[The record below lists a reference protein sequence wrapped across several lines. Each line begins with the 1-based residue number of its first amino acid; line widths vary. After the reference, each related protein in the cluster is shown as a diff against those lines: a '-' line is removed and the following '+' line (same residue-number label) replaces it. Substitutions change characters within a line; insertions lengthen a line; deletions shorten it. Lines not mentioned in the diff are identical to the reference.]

1 MEHDPHGVCITETW
15 LDDDISD
22 SELFI
27 PGYVTVR
34 LDRSRHGGEIIMY
47 IKSVFSYNVL
57 FTGDSNF
64 ECVIVSLK
72 LDSCKFCVC
81 LLYRASQCTWDVSYL
96 VFNLNVNVLSS
107 FFLIGDFIVARCF

>member
-27 PGYVTVR
+27 PGYVMVR
-34 LDRSRHGGEIIMY
+34 LDRSRHGGGIIMY

-72 LDSCKFCVC
+72 
-81 LLYRASQCTWDVSYL
+81 
-96 VFNLNVNVLSS
+96 
-107 FFLIGDFIVARCF
+107 FL